1 MKVTVHYAED
11 YSGYTTVEVDVPAGM
26 HPWHA
31 AREQFSDIARAAE
44 NLEIDWN
51 DPFGGRVVM
60 IETEDGTVVEEPE
73 ESPSETD
80 EYLVVALYDDNEQ
93 RFATSVVAKTPAEA
107 EELAAAEAE
116 GDITVAAVICKRTGE
131 VVA

>member
-1 MKVTVHYAED
+1 MKVTVRLHMTYDAYATE
-11 YSGYTTVEVDVPAGM
+11 TIDVPAGE
-26 HPWHA
+26 HPWHYLERDVA
-31 AREQFSDIARAAE
+31 LQRDLRDSEVDIDYNSGTELVPVTLLA
-44 NLEIDWN
+44 
-51 DPFGGRVVM
+51 
-60 IETEDGTVVEEPE
+60 EDGTRIERP

>member
-1 MKVTVHYAED
+1 MKVTVQYAEK
-11 YSGYTTVEVDVPAGM
+11 YFGYTTVEVEIPAGM
-26 HPWHA
+26 HPWHWVRDNYA
-31 AREQFSDIARAAE
+31 DIARAAE

-51 DPFGGRVVM
+51 DPFGGRVTM
-60 IETEDGTVVEEPE
+60 IETEDGTAVDEPD

-116 GDITVAAVICKRTGE
+116 GDITVAAVILKRTGE
-131 VVA
+131 AVA